1 MKSPNSKFQTQASF
15 ILGLII
21 ATTKVHVLK
30 TKPNAQDWTGGIGTM
45 PNVQCHTNAKP
56 ITSLNSEFWMT
67 F

>member
-21 ATTKVHVLK
+21 ATTKVKLK

-56 ITSLNSEFWMT
+56 ITSLNSEF
-67 F
+67 